1 MFIKTIIPDSTSV
14 TIQLPES
21 YVGEEVRLIAVVE
34 KKWNKSHQPEDKV
47 DMIRKKYS
55 AYPRID
61 LSGFSFNRDEAND
74 FS

>member
-1 MFIKTIIPDSTSV
+1 MFTKTIILDSSSV

-21 YVGEEVRLIAVVE
+21 YVGEEVRLIALIE
-34 KKWNKSHQPEDKV
+34 KKDTKSKEARNKKEAIK
-47 DMIRKKYS
+47 KKYS
-55 AYPRID
+55 VYPRID